1 MIFWLLASVAF
12 ALALMPAII
21 TAGNL
26 RRFRRLPHA
35 PGSVAAV
42 SVLIPAR
49 NEAAGIEAC
58 VRAVL
63 ANTGVEFECIVLDDH
78 SADGTAEVVQRIAAD
93 DPRLSLETA
102 PTLPEG
108 WCGKQ
113 HACMT
118 LSRHARH
125 DVLMWID
132 ADVELA
138 PDALARASAHLAAG
152 ESALISGFP
161 KQVTGTWMEKLVVPQ
176 IIFVLLGYLPMGR
189 MRKSKDPSFGAGC
202 GQWFIARREA
212 YETVGGHG
220 AVRASL
226 HDGVTLP
233 RAFRRH
239 GYMTDLFDATDTA
252 TCRMYRG
259 AAATWNGFAK
269 NATEGMAGPVG
280 IWVWSVLLLGGHVL
294 PWALLLAWPEWPAG
308 AGWLVGAA
316 VLLNAWQSL
325 AVMGRGEQGW
335 ASGLLRPVGVATM
348 IAIQWY
354 AFVRKLIGKPVG
366 WRGRAYGASR

>member
-1 MIFWLLASVAF
+1 MIFWVLASIAF
-12 ALALMPAII
+12 GLAITSAII

-26 RRFRRLPHA
+26 PRFRRLPRVTGKA
-35 PGSVAAV
+35 SSV

-49 NEAAGIEAC
+49 NEAGGIEVC
-58 VRAVL
+58 VRSVL
-63 ANTGVEFECIVLDDH
+63 NNTGVDLECVVLDDH
-78 SADGTAEVVQRIAAD
+78 STDDTAEIVRRIASD
-93 DPRLSLETA
+93 DPRVRLESA
-102 PTLPEG
+102 PPLPEG

-118 LSRHARH
+118 LSTRARH

-132 ADVELA
+132 ADVTLA
-138 PDALARASAHLAAG
+138 PDALARATAFLDAD

-161 KQVTGTWMEKLVVPQ
+161 KQRTGTWMERLVVPQ
-176 IIFVLLGYLPMGR
+176 ILFVLLGYLPMTR
-189 MRKSKDPSFGAGC
+189 MRRSKEPSLGAGC

-212 YETVGGHG
+212 YETVGGHR

-239 GYMTDLFDATDTA
+239 GFMTDLFDATDTA

-259 AAATWNGFAK
+259 ASATWNGFAK

-294 PWALLLAWPEWPAG
+294 PWVLLLAWPWWPTG

-316 VLLNAWQSL
+316 ALLNAWQSL
-325 AVMGRGEQGW
+325 TVMRRGEQGW
-335 ASGLLRPVGVATM
+335 TSGLLRPAGVCVM
-348 IAIQWY
+348 MAIQWY
-354 AFVRKLIGKPVG
+354 AFVRKRIGKPVG